1 MADEPKKPKDPKGP
15 EQESGTST
23 VTRVINPNTDTLKL
37 DIEAAKAS
45 EAILIIIRGTPQGKK
60 FVLNDDTLVLGRDKA
75 ADIQINDPN
84 VSRQHAKILRR
95 DNGFVLEDLGSR
107 NGTYINDEKMESQA
121 KVNLSKEDMIR
132 MGTTVIKFLPAGQ
145 LETLYHTNLTN
156 MAYMD
161 KLTEVYNRN
170 YISEVLE
177 AEFKR
182 AKALHT
188 NFSLVLF
195 DIDNFKKIN
204 DTHGHDGG
212 DYVLNELARTV
223 KNSGLRERDFMGRYG
238 GEEFLILLTNSSLA
252 QAGEVAE
259 RIRRN
264 VESHK
269 FDYSGTVIPVTISI
283 GVSCMDKIH
292 PATVDL
298 YKAADKALY
307 ESKHSGKNKV
317 TLSQN

>member
-1 MADEPKKPKDPKGP
+1 MSDKPKKSEGP
-15 EQESGTST
+15 EIESGTST

-37 DIEAAKAS
+37 DMEAAKAS
-45 EAILIIIRGTPQGKK
+45 DAILIIIRGSPQGKK
-60 FVLNDDTLVLGRDKA
+60 FVLKGEALTLGRDKS

-84 VSRQHAKILRR
+84 VSRQHAKILQSE
-95 DNGFVLEDLGSR
+95 NGFILEDLGSR
-107 NGTYINDEKMESQA
+107 NGTHINYEKMESNA
-121 KVNLSKEDMIR
+121 KVNLAKEDMIR
-132 MGTTVIKFLPAGQ
+132 MGTTVLKFLPAGE

-170 YISEVLE
+170 YISDVLE

-188 NFSLVLF
+188 NFSLILF
-195 DIDNFKKIN
+195 DIDNFKKVN
-204 DTHGHDGG
+204 DNYGHDGG
-212 DYVLNELARTV
+212 DHVLTELARTV
-223 KNSGLRERDFMGRYG
+223 KNSGLRERDFVGRYG
-238 GEEFLILLTNSSLA
+238 GEEFLILLTNSSLQ

-259 RIRRN
+259 RVRRN

-269 FDYSGTVIPVTISI
+269 FNYEDQVIPVTISI
-283 GVSCMDKIH
+283 GVSCIGKIH
-292 PATVDL
+292 HNSVEL

-307 ESKHSGKNKV
+307 ESKHTGKNKV
-317 TLSQN
+317 TLAKDS